1 MHNQKNGKC
10 IRTEVRYVPNFF
22 WKQPKSVKITYT
34 YMSSIYLY
42 QNDCESFKSLIENHH
57 LYNFLS
63 PSMGPKR
70 PLQISPSVRYNSYF
84 HFMAHGGTLL
94 HFSIQLSIFPRLLPE
109 GFVGQCGKQ
118 WLPAVIV
125 TFLSPF
131 LYSKSLSVRRQ
142 MTTKTVIIDNYRDNP
157 TITARQNIS
166 LYEIINIFFPKTAS
180 EIFRTTIRVLFSI
193 PYTQLPVP
201 SFRSLVFKLRSFQ
214 PEGQTYYVI
223 SLYLSCIFSYLYLGR
238 ISKPRLKGQD
248 TFLKLYLHSFLGLR
262 FLVMRTRAYN

>member
-1 MHNQKNGKC
+1 M
-10 IRTEVRYVPNFF
+10 F
-22 WKQPKSVKITYT
+22 
-34 YMSSIYLY
+34 MSSIYLY

-63 PSMGPKR
+63 PSMGTKR

-94 HFSIQLSIFPRLLPE
+94 HFSIQLSIFPRLLPV

-166 LYEIINIFFPKTAS
+166 LYEIINNFFFQKRPPRSS
-180 EIFRTTIRVLFSI
+180 ERRFVYFSRFPIHSCLFLRLGH
-193 PYTQLPVP
+193 QFL
-201 SFRSLVFKLRSFQ
+201 SFAPFSLKARH
-214 PEGQTYYVI
+214 I
-223 SLYLSCIFSYLYLGR
+223 MSYLY
-238 ISKPRLKGQD
+238 I
-248 TFLKLYLHSFLGLR
+248 
-262 FLVMRTRAYN
+262 